1 MMILVQ
7 SMNAGMV
14 LLYRVA
20 SHYGMS
26 IKVLI
31 AYRFMIA
38 AVVIGPF
45 AYYIERNKRPIP
57 TRMIVFQSFAC
68 ALFGQSLVQ
77 NFYAESIKLTSAT
90 FASAMTNLLPGLT
103 FLIAILFRLENLM
116 LNTIAGKAKVMGTT
130 MGICGAMIL
139 TFYKGS
145 EILTSSAGLNI
156 LECNKPHHQSFLG
169 PVLAIISCLS
179 AAFSFNIQKLLSDN
193 YPYPY
198 SSTALI
204 CVFGAIQSVVYA
216 LAFDRDWSHW
226 KLEFNISLLV
236 PLYAGLVASV
246 VVICIMSWCFQ
257 VKSPLFVAVFNP
269 LMPIIVAIASKLLLD
284 EKLYLGSIIGSVIIV
299 CGLYLVLWGKAK
311 DTTRGPHAEGT
322 DMTLCRPLCR

>member
-1 MMILVQ
+1 MLE
-7 SMNAGMV
+7 
-14 LLYRVA
+14 L
-20 SHYGMS
+20 
-26 IKVLI
+26 
-31 AYRFMIA
+31 
-38 AVVIGPF
+38 
-45 AYYIERNKRPIP
+45 
-57 TRMIVFQSFAC
+57 
-68 ALFGQSLVQ
+68 QSLVQ

-116 LNTIAGKAKVMGTT
+116 LNTIAGKAKVMGTI

-169 PVLAIISCLS
+169 PVLAIVSCLF

-216 LAFDRDWSHW
+216 LTFDRDWSHW